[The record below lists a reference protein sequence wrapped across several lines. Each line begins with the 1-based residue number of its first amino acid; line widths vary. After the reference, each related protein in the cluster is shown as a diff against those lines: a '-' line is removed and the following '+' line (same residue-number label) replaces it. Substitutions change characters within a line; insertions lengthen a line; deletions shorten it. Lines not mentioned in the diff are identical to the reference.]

1 MDQMRKMYEI
11 KQDRGLAQMCGVR
24 GHRQSR
30 FESNLS
36 SYLSL
41 QKRTKKNFKAKSI
54 HSCSNMWMRYH
65 SLLPILPNPA
75 WVSIPC
81 EAWLSPTAVN
91 FVGSPYL
98 FQ

>member
-41 QKRTKKNFKAKSI
+41 QKRTKKIFKAKSI

-65 SLLPILPNPA
+65 SLLPILPNAA
-75 WVSIPC
+75 WASIPC